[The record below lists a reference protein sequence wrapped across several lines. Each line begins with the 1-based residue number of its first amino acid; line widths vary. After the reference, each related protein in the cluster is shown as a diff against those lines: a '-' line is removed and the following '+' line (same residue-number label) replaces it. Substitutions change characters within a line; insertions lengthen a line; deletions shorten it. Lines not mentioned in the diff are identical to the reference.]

1 MRRMVV
7 LALCLVFAVSIL
19 TAAGP
24 AGLPRAGAQPKRQI
38 TIGIGA
44 EPLTLMA
51 ATVVDWTTNAQLEN
65 VYDLLFTRDAK
76 TEKILPWLATGYRV
90 IDDRTWEFTLRQGVR
105 FHDGERF
112 TADAVK
118 FTLEYI
124 LDPKNKTHYLPRFKP
139 VDRVDVVNESTVR
152 VHTSEPMPV
161 LLSYLAQQGPYMLAP
176 DYVRKVGVDYAASHP
191 VGTGPYKFK
200 EWVRGER
207 LVLERNPNYWA
218 GTPKIQTVVFQVI
231 PEFSAR
237 LAALLSGQIDVMK
250 DVPPQAVDT
259 VNRSGR
265 SQVRA
270 TVSSRINYL
279 ALETL
284 HPGPMQNAKVRQAM
298 TYAVNVDE
306 LIKTVLG
313 GQATRICGYVG
324 RFDSGYDSSIKC
336 AGYDPA
342 KASVLLQEAG
352 YDPKKLTL
360 TLDTPNGRYPLDKE
374 VSEAIAAQLGKLGIS
389 VRVQVNEWRSHLD
402 KIINR
407 KAGDMFFLGWGPDL
421 EPIGTVGQ
429 LFVGSLTYSSF
440 GDPRIEDM
448 IHKAEVIVDPKANAA
463 AFRKVQE
470 ALVPLAPWVPL
481 WQQHDLYGVAN
492 WIAWQP
498 RPDEKVWMWEAAP
511 K

>member
-1 MRRMVV
+1 MRRFVA
-7 LALCLVFAVSIL
+7 LALGLAML
-19 TAAGP
+19 AGP
-24 AGLPRAGAQPKRQI
+24 WLGAPSGAGAQPKTQI

-44 EPLTLMA
+44 EPLTLMG
-51 ATVVDWTTNAQLEN
+51 ATVVDWTTNAQIEN
-65 VYDLLFTRDAK
+65 VYDLLFTRDPK

-90 IDDRTWEFTLRQGVR
+90 IDDRTWEFMLRQGVR
-105 FHDGERF
+105 FHDGEPF

-139 VDRVDVVNESTVR
+139 VDRVDVVNDHTVR
-152 VHTSEPMPV
+152 IHTSEPMPV
-161 LLSYLAQQGPYMLAP
+161 LLSYLSLPGLFILAP
-176 DYVRKVGVDYAASHP
+176 EYVRKVGVDYASAHP
-191 VGTGPYKFK
+191 AGTGPYRFK

-265 SQVRA
+265 AQVRS

-284 HPGPMQNAKVRQAM
+284 HPGPMQNPKVRQAM
-298 TYAVNVDE
+298 IYAVNVDE

-313 GQATRICGYVG
+313 GQATRICGYVS
-324 RFDSGYDSSIKC
+324 RFDSGYDPAIRC
-336 AGYDPA
+336 TGYDPN
-342 KASVLLQEAG
+342 KAAQMLQEAG
-352 YDPKKLTL
+352 YDPKKLAL
-360 TLDTPNGRYPLDKE
+360 TLDTPSGRYPLDKE
-374 VSEAIAAQLGKLGIS
+374 VSEAIAAQLGKLGIT
-389 VRVQVNEWRSHLD
+389 VHVQVNEWRSHLD

-421 EPIGTVGQ
+421 EPSGTVGQ

-448 IHKAEVIVDPKANAA
+448 IHKAEVTVEPKANAA

-492 WIAWQP
+492 WIAWRP